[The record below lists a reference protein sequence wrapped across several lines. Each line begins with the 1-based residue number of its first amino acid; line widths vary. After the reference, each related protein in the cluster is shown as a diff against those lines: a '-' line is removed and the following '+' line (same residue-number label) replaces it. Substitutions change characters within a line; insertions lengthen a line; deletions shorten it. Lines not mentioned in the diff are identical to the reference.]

1 MTFYDLQKMYNANND
16 KALAFSKAQ
25 YSEINT
31 ITIFSLILEKLSKV
45 SFITL
50 INKMG

>member
-25 YSEINT
+25 YSEINMHHN
-31 ITIFSLILEKLSKV
+31 IF
-45 SFITL
+45 
-50 INKMG
+50 INP